1 MNTATHSQRIFL
13 GVDGGGTKTVA
24 LAIDHTGQVIG
35 VGFAGEANYHTV
47 GINDAMQSVQTAT
60 QAALGDLDLDPE
72 RASFCMAAADMPQ
85 DFVNLREGI
94 TGLGIINC
102 PFTVHNDVIGIVR
115 AGSRFPYGVGVVCGT
130 GFNAGGIGK
139 NGEEER
145 FLALGDVTGDR
156 AGGSE
161 LSMAAVGAAFR
172 AWDGRGELT
181 MLAEVIPTALGFDD
195 LYTLAEHWAQRKLPA
210 RQLRTLSP
218 LVFDVAEE
226 GDEVA
231 QSLIRA
237 QGEELGISANVILRK
252 LDLEDEDCDVVLG
265 GSVFKGRGTLLI
277 DTIREAVGRVNT
289 AATVKRLD
297 VPPVVGAA
305 LIAVDKSGIQVDRGF
320 HTNLRNSLP
329 EVFQIP
335 QHQVT
340 RSSERS

>member
-1 MNTATHSQRIFL
+1 MDKRNHTKCIFL
-13 GVDGGGTKTVA
+13 GVDGGGSKTAA
-24 LAIDHTGQVIG
+24 LVIDETGYVLG
-35 VGFAGEANYHTV
+35 VGFSGEANYHTS
-47 GINDAMQSVQTAT
+47 GIDKAMLSVQEAS
-60 QAALGDLDLDPE
+60 QIALNDQTPE

-85 DFVNLREGI
+85 DFVNLRNGI
-94 TGLGIINC
+94 SALDSIDY
-102 PFTVHNDVIGIVR
+102 PFSVHNDVISIVR

-172 AWDGRGELT
+172 AWDGRGEATVLVE
-181 MLAEVIPTALGFDD
+181 AIPEALGLPD
-195 LYTLAEHWAQRKLPA
+195 LYTLAEQWAQRKLPA
-210 RQLRTLSP
+210 RELRALSP
-218 LVFDVAEE
+218 LVFEVAAN
-226 GDEVA
+226 GDAVA

-237 QGEELGISANVILRK
+237 QGEELGLSANVILRK
-252 LDLEDEDCDVVLG
+252 LDLVEDDCDVALG

-277 DTIREAVGRVNT
+277 DTIREAVHRVNS

-305 LIAVDKSGIQVDRGF
+305 LIAVDKSGIQVDKSF
-320 HTNLRNSLP
+320 YTNLRTSLP
-329 EVFQIP
+329 EVFESAQ
-335 QHQVT
+335 QGH
-340 RSSERS
+340 